1 MKYKLSKRILSALL
15 AIVMLAG
22 LLPTAVI
29 SVLAE
34 ETAYTK
40 LGEITQVYA
49 NAKINPT
56 VGGKNTVFEGLEIT
70 TPVDQGVGFA
80 TSYWQKWNEASQKW
94 EQYGPVPHP
103 VMEEGTYRI
112 FVQLRSESNDEKQ
125 YYALTS
131 DTSLYVNNVMWTMNP
146 DSKVLSYTDG
156 YGFVWFYSPAFVL
169 SKESAHTGGNL
180 VKIDVQTPPDKTK
193 YAEGEYFDTSGME
206 VLAYYDNSATVP
218 VRNYLVTNGLS
229 LLESQTSVTISY
241 TEGTKTVTTEVP
253 ITVVSELENEMVFE
267 VYSWD
272 DFKAAFYYSNHK
284 GETYTIK
291 LMKSLTYN
299 AEDAKRSANALVDV
313 QVLGCNV
320 TLDFNGYKLKCIDKV
335 STTDLTSSLSDFI
348 RIGLRSQY
356 GTPIEFRLTDSRG
369 GGGIIME
376 SDRAYDNQLAALH
389 VVDLRCYVIHG
400 IYQTCKA
407 VNKLIIDGGN
417 YELSATTQKIG
428 VGTIDQNTY
437 YRGTVIADAFGQ
449 GNIVINGGK
458 FVAKSNGRYY
468 SGSDFC
474 ARELSAFATCSNYYD
489 GAGGVEDAHTIIN
502 GGVFISDGYAIHHF
516 DHSLDKDKTRSMRF
530 PKIYGGVFVGS
541 IGYIGMSF
549 TYENYGSSEFGMEEF
564 KERPA
569 STIVNPATMFF
580 YIKGDKLLKQ
590 TNGLTIYDLHEADSV
605 YVINE
610 SMLKFETLPIA
621 SGVNE
626 LERYAEQTET
636 FKVDYTVPY
645 GLEEFSYT
653 PYITV
658 TPNGGVATTE
668 NIAEKTIHYK
678 DYPNGLTV
686 TAGLIVNVP
695 AANEDHDFKNRY
707 SIAVSDLPSP
717 PEILAQPYSMTV
729 APGECAEAMVVANH
743 AESYQW
749 YYLYDGNTPI
759 QLTDSI
765 VSALGGGIAGYLDA
779 ILSVKLNGVGRE
791 YFYCVVTGTDGST
804 VKTDRISFT
813 FGASP
818 SVIGADGGEFY
829 DGQSAKFNLWARY
842 ADEVEW
848 VVMERG
854 SGSTKLYSLEEFA
867 AETGCQ
873 YGTAHRGYTTGVHNA
888 SVLFQ
893 NVPASWANK
902 YSVGYTLKNSLGT
915 LSFDPDA
922 AIPFALAVVRPQITS
937 LLETVPDEAGEK
949 SIFTFEAENM
959 VDAEWTFEKPDDEG
973 VILAYTLDE
982 MKAAFPETSF
992 VTAVLGNTATL
1003 TVSNAALELGEYL
1016 VCANAVGT
1024 YASTFAGSA
1033 LFRLPAGLTVSGMVT
1048 SFGSETDYI
1057 TVQLYPEGSA
1067 SAAHTVVVVGNYM
1080 YYYIADVKPGNYT
1093 LKAYKEGHQT
1103 YEQTI
1108 TVGDQSVM
1116 IDIVMRKALMIATQP
1131 KTTYT
1136 ANGATAKATVVAE
1149 GDGLTY
1155 QWYVKNAGGSSYSKS
1170 SCKTATYSCK
1180 MSSAS
1185 KDRYVRCKIT
1195 DQYGTVVWTNT
1206 VRLRMKVGIG
1216 VQPANQSV
1224 KEGATAK
1231 FTVSA
1236 VGSGL
1241 TYQWQYR
1248 TSSSGSWKNASATGN
1263 KTAVLSVP
1271 ATVSRNG
1278 YQYRCQVTDSGNNKV
1293 YTNVVKLSVLGIKT
1307 QPVNQTVVAG
1317 KTAKFTVSATGSG
1330 LKYQWQYRT
1339 SSSGSWAA
1347 AKADGNTTATMSVPA
1362 TVSRH
1367 GYQYRCKITDG
1378 AGNTLYTK
1386 IVKLYVLGIKTQP
1399 ANQTVKEGAT
1409 AKFTVVAV
1417 GNGLSYQWQYRTS
1430 SKDSWKN
1437 ASATGNKTATVSV
1450 PGTASRNGYQYRCKI
1465 TDSAGN
1471 VIYTDIV
1478 KLTVK

>member
-1 MKYKLSKRILSALL
+1 MSKRILSALL

-56 VGGKNTVFEGLEIT
+56 VGRKNTVFEGLEIT
-70 TPVDQGVGFA
+70 TPVDQGVGIA

-112 FVQLRSESNDEKQ
+112 FVQLRSESNDEKE

-131 DTSLYVNNVMWTMNP
+131 NTSLYVNNVMWTMNP

-218 VRNYLVTNGLS
+218 VQNYLVTNCLS
-229 LLESQTSVTISY
+229 LQESQTSVTISY
-241 TEGTKTVTTEVP
+241 TEDTKTVTTEVP
-253 ITVVSELENEMVFE
+253 ITVVSEWENEMVFE

-299 AEDAKRSANALVDV
+299 AEDAKRSANALVEV

-320 TLDFNGYKLKCIDKV
+320 TLDFNGYTLKGIDKV

-369 GGGIIME
+369 GGGIVME

-400 IYQTCKA
+400 IYQTCDA

-428 VGTIDQNTY
+428 VGTINQNTY
-437 YRGTVIADAFGQ
+437 YRGTVIADTFGQ

-458 FVAKSNGRYY
+458 FVAKSDGKYY
-468 SGSDFC
+468 NGSDFC
-474 ARELSAFATCSNYYD
+474 ARELSAFATSSNFYD
-489 GAGGVEDAHTIIN
+489 GSCGVVDDHTIIN

-516 DHSLDKDKTRSMRF
+516 DHSLATDETRSMRF

-541 IGYIGMSF
+541 VGYIGMSF

-569 STIVNPATMFF
+569 STIVNPSAMFF

-590 TNGLTIYDLHEADSV
+590 TDDLTVYDLHEADSI

-610 SMLKFETLPIA
+610 SLLKFKTLPVA

-729 APGECAEAMVVANH
+729 APGECAEAMVVVNH

-759 QLTDSI
+759 QLTDSM

-829 DGQSAKFNLWARY
+829 DGQSAKFNLWANY

-848 VVMERG
+848 VVMKRV
-854 SGSTKLYSLEEFA
+854 SGSTKFYSLEEFA

-873 YGTAHRGYTTGVHNA
+873 YGTAHRSYTTGVHNA

-915 LSFDPDA
+915 LYFNPDT
-922 AIPFALAVVRPQITS
+922 AIPFTLTVVRPQITS
-937 LLETVPDEAGEK
+937 LLETVPDEAGEEF
-949 SIFTFEAENM
+949 IFTFEAENM
-959 VDAEWTFEKPDDEG
+959 TDAEWTFEKPDDEG
-973 VILAYTLDE
+973 IIIAYTLDE

-992 VTAVLGNTATL
+992 VTALLGNTATL

-1024 YASTFAGSA
+1024 SARTFAGSA
-1033 LFRLPAGLTVSGMVT
+1033 SFRMTAGLTVSGTVA

-1057 TVQLYPEGSA
+1057 TVQLYAEGSA
-1067 SAAHTVVVVGNYM
+1067 SAAHTVAVLGNSA
-1080 YYYIADVKPGNYT
+1080 YYYFADVEPGNYT
-1093 LKAYKEGHQT
+1093 LKANKDGHQT
-1103 YEQTI
+1103 YEQAI
-1108 TVGDQSVM
+1108 TVGDQPVM
-1116 IDIVMRKALMIATQP
+1116 IDIVLRKALTITKQP
-1131 KTTYT
+1131 KTSYT

-1180 MSSAS
+1180 MSSSS

-1206 VRLRMKVGIG
+1206 VRLRMKAGIA
-1216 VQPANQSV
+1216 VQPANQNV
-1224 KEGATAK
+1224 KEGVTAK

-1236 VGSGL
+1236 V
-1241 TYQWQYR
+1241 
-1248 TSSSGSWKNASATGN
+1248 
-1263 KTAVLSVP
+1263 
-1271 ATVSRNG
+1271 
-1278 YQYRCQVTDSGNNKV
+1278 
-1293 YTNVVKLSVLGIKT
+1293 
-1307 QPVNQTVVAG
+1307 
-1317 KTAKFTVSATGSG
+1317 GSG

-1339 SSSGSWAA
+1339 SSTGSWKNASAA
-1347 AKADGNTTATMSVPA
+1347 GNTTAELSVPA
-1362 TVSRH
+1362 TMSRN
-1367 GYQYRCKITDG
+1367 GYQYRCRVKDNG
-1378 AGNTLYTK
+1378 GNTIYTNA
-1386 IVKLYVLGIKTQP
+1386 VRLYVLGIKTQP
-1399 ANQTVKEGAT
+1399 TTQKVKTGTTAT
-1409 AKFTVVAV
+1409 FTVSAT
-1417 GNGLSYQWQYRTS
+1417 GAGKTYQWQYKTS
-1430 SKDSWKN
+1430 KSGSWQNCTAK
-1437 ASATGNKTATVSV
+1437 GNKTAALKVSATTGKSGYYYRCIIKDSAGNSVTTNTVRLYVLGITTQPAAKTAKAGTTVKFTVAATGAGKTYQWQYKTPNGTWKNITATGAKTATLSVSV
-1450 PGTASRNGYQYRCKI
+1450 TAAKNGYQYRCIVK
-1465 TDSAGN
+1465 DNAGN
-1471 VIYTDIV
+1471 SVTSNAA
-1478 KLTVK
+1478 KLTVSNA